1 MTPLFVLLENVAD
14 VAHEWMKLG
23 AALAAV
29 IAVFGASWGISK
41 IAKTALEGI
50 ARQPE
55 AGNDLRSAMIVS
67 AALIEG
73 VTFFAILV
81 CLLILFVT

>member
-1 MTPLFVLLENVAD
+1 MSPLFVLLDAVVD

-23 AALAAV
+23 AGMASV
-29 IAVFGASWGISK
+29 IAVFGAAWGISK
-41 IAKTALEGI
+41 IAKTALEGM

-55 AGNDLRSAMIVS
+55 AGNDLRSSMIVA

-81 CLLILFVT
+81 CMLILFV

>member
-1 MTPLFVLLENVAD
+1 MSPLFVLLEAVVD

-23 AALAAV
+23 AGFAAV
-29 IAVFGASWGISK
+29 VAVFGASWGIAK
-41 IAKTALEGI
+41 IAKSALEAI

-55 AGNDLRSAMIVS
+55 AGNDLRSSMIV
-67 AALIEG
+67 ATALIEG

-81 CLLILFVT
+81 CMLILFI

>member
-1 MTPLFVLLENVAD
+1 MNLLFVMLEAVVD

-23 AALAAV
+23 AGFAAV
-29 IAVFGASWGISK
+29 VAAFGAAFGISK
-41 IAKTALEGI
+41 IAKAALESI

-55 AGNDLRSAMIVS
+55 AGADLRSSMIVS

-73 VTFFAILV
+73 VTFFAIVV
-81 CLLILFVT
+81 CLLILFV